1 MVGDNKNISHI
12 LSTNAFLLSKFILM
26 AFDSCKIVKSSF
38 NLIGN
43 RNPITRSL
51 KDLSCTKDAILCKE
65 LVDAIMSSPVSNR
78 NNLSDLGIFGN
89 LLFEVSNKAYL
100 YKTPPSEKHSYN
112 KLTSNIR
119 QGSHGG
125 LSQISNKRGF
135 NTISFINKAIVVKP
149 NKFLLVKLSRMFD
162 GR

>member
-1 MVGDNKNISHI
+1 
-12 LSTNAFLLSKFILM
+12 M
-26 AFDSCKIVKSSF
+26 AFNSCKIVKSSF
-38 NLIGN
+38 NFIGN
-43 RNPITRSL
+43 RNPITRSVM
-51 KDLSCTKDAILCKE
+51 DLTSTKNGDVCKE
-65 LVDAIMSSPVSNR
+65 LIDSIMSLPVSNR
-78 NNLSDLGIFGN
+78 DNLSVLGIFGN
-89 LLFEVSNKAYL
+89 LFFEVSNKAHL

-119 QGSHGG
+119 QGSKGG